1 MKTLKIYYIDT
12 NYINYLR
19 KFDNRVAYNKT
30 KTRPYVGVVYTFNN
44 QTYFAPLSSPK
55 PKHLTMNNRALDMFK
70 IKDGELG
77 IVNIN
82 NMIPTPISCLT
93 EVLPLVK
100 DKQYRK
106 LIIEQTTYLNDH
118 KRELLDKVKQFK
130 LRYDKGHLSSRL
142 RKRCCDFNL
151 LEKNVGNMKKKKFLF
166 TVKKSKNN

>member
-1 MKTLKIYYIDT
+1 MKTLKIYYIDN

-19 KFDNRVAYNKT
+19 KFDKKVAYNKR
-30 KTRPYVGVVYTFNN
+30 KARPYVGVVYTFNN

-55 PKHLTMNNRALDMFK
+55 PKHLTMNKKALDIFK

-93 EVLPLVK
+93 EVLPLIK
-100 DKQYRK
+100 ERRYKK

-118 KRELLDKVKQFK
+118 KRELLDKVNFFMLKYNTNK
-130 LRYDKGHLSSRL
+130 LPKRIKD
-142 RKRCCDFNL
+142 RCCDFNIL
-151 LEKNVGNMKKKKFLF
+151 KEKCKDYQKEEALI
-166 TVKKSKNN
+166 

>member
-1 MKTLKIYYIDT
+1 MKTLKIYYID
-12 NYINYLR
+12 NKYIDYLR
-19 KFDNRVAYNKT
+19 KFDKKVAYNKS
-30 KTRPYVGVVYTFNN
+30 KSRPYIGVVYTFNN

-82 NMIPTPISCLT
+82 NMIPSPISCLT

-106 LIIEQTTYLNDH
+106 LIIEQTTYLNNH
-118 KRELLDKVKQFK
+118 KRELLDKVNFFMLKYDTNK
-130 LRYDKGHLSSRL
+130 LSKRTKD
-142 RKRCCDFNL
+142 RCCNFRL
-151 LEKNVGNMKKKKFLF
+151 LEEKCREYEKEEVAI
-166 TVKKSKNN
+166 

>member
-19 KFDNRVAYNKT
+19 KFDSKVAYNKS

-55 PKHLTMNNRALDMFK
+55 PKHLTMNETAPDIFK
-70 IKDGELG
+70 IKNGELG

-82 NMIPTPISCLT
+82 NMIPTPMSCLT

-106 LIIEQTTYLNDH
+106 LIIEQTTYLNDYK
-118 KRELLDKVKQFK
+118 KRLMSKVKRFILQ
-130 LRYDKGHLSSRL
+130 YDKNLLSKRIMN
-142 RKRCCDFNL
+142 RCCNFRL
-151 LEKNVGNMKKKKFLF
+151 LEEKCKEYEKEEVF
-166 TVKKSKNN
+166 S

>member
-19 KFDNRVAYNKT
+19 KFDNRVAYNKSNV
-30 KTRPYVGVVYTFNN
+30 RPYVGVVYTFNN

-55 PKHLTMNNRALDMFK
+55 PKHLTMNDKALDIFK

-82 NMIPTPISCLT
+82 NMIPTPKSCLT

-106 LIIEQTTYLNDH
+106 LIIEQTTYLNNH
-118 KRELLDKVKQFK
+118 KRELLDKVNFFMLKYDTNK
-130 LRYDKGHLSSRL
+130 LSKRTKD
-142 RKRCCDFNL
+142 RCCVFRL
-151 LEKNVGNMKKKKFLF
+151 LEEKCKEYEKEEVF
-166 TVKKSKNN
+166 S

>member
-1 MKTLKIYYIDT
+1 MKTLKIYYIDDK
-12 NYINYLR
+12 YIKYLR
-19 KFDNRVAYNKT
+19 KFDNKVAFNKS
-30 KTRPYVGVVYTFNN
+30 KARPYVGVVYTYNN

-55 PKHLTMNNRALDMFK
+55 PKHLTMNKDALDIFK
-70 IKDGELG
+70 IQDGELG

-100 DKQYRK
+100 DKQYKK
-106 LIIEQTTYLNDH
+106 LIIEQTTYLNKH
-118 KRELLDKVKQFK
+118 KSKLLSKVKQFR

-151 LEKNVGNMKKKKFLF
+151 LEEKCRQYEKEEVS
-166 TVKKSKNN
+166 V

>member
-1 MKTLKIYYIDT
+1 MKTLKIYYIDN

-19 KFDNRVAYNKT
+19 KFDNIVAYNKT

-55 PKHLTMNNRALDMFK
+55 PKHLIMNNRALDIFK

-82 NMIPTPISCLT
+82 NMIPTPKSCLT

-100 DKQYRK
+100 DMQYKK
-106 LIIEQTTYLNDH
+106 LIIEQTTYLNNH
-118 KRELLDKVKQFK
+118 KRDLLDKVNFFMLKYDTNK
-130 LRYDKGHLSSRL
+130 LSKRIMD
-142 RKRCCDFNL
+142 RCCDFNL
-151 LEKNVGNMKKKKFLF
+151 LEEKCKEYEKEEV
-166 TVKKSKNN
+166 VI

>member
-1 MKTLKIYYIDT
+1 MKTLKIYYIDN

-19 KFDNRVAYNKT
+19 KFDKRVAYNKT
-30 KTRPYVGVVYTFNN
+30 TTRPYVGVVYTFNS

-55 PKHLTMNNRALDMFK
+55 PKHLTMNKKAVDIFK

-151 LEKNVGNMKKKKFLF
+151 LEEKCRQYEKEEVS
-166 TVKKSKNN
+166 V

>member
-19 KFDNRVAYNKT
+19 KFDNRVAYNKS
-30 KTRPYVGVVYTFNN
+30 KARPYVGVVYTFNN

-55 PKHLTMNNRALDMFK
+55 PKHLTMNDRALDIFK

-106 LIIEQTTYLNDH
+106 LIIEQTTYLNNH
-118 KRELLDKVKQFK
+118 KRELLDKVNF
-130 LRYDKGHLSSRL
+130 
-142 RKRCCDFNL
+142 FI
-151 LEKNVGNMKKKKFLF
+151 
-166 TVKKSKNN
+166 

>member
-1 MKTLKIYYIDT
+1 MKTLKIYYIDN

-19 KFDNRVAYNKT
+19 KFDKRVAYNKT

-55 PKHLTMNNRALDMFK
+55 PKHLTMNEKALDIFK

-106 LIIEQTTYLNDH
+106 LIIEQTTYLNNH
-118 KRELLDKVKQFK
+118 KRDLLDKVNFFMSKYDTNK
-130 LRYDKGHLSSRL
+130 LSKRIMD
-142 RKRCCDFNL
+142 RCCDFKL
-151 LEKNVGNMKKKKFLF
+151 LEEKRKEYEKKE
-166 TVKKSKNN
+166 VAI

>member
-1 MKTLKIYYIDT
+1 MKTLKIYYIDN

-19 KFDNRVAYNKT
+19 KFDNRVAYNKS
-30 KTRPYVGVVYTFNN
+30 KARPYVGVVYTFNN

-55 PKHLTMNNRALDMFK
+55 PKHLTMNDRALDMFK

-106 LIIEQTTYLNDH
+106 LIIEQTTYLNNH
-118 KRELLDKVKQFK
+118 KRELLDKVNF
-130 LRYDKGHLSSRL
+130 
-142 RKRCCDFNL
+142 FI
-151 LEKNVGNMKKKKFLF
+151 
-166 TVKKSKNN
+166 

>member
-1 MKTLKIYYIDT
+1 MKTLKIYYIDN

-19 KFDNRVAYNKT
+19 KFDDRVAYNKT

-55 PKHLTMNNRALDMFK
+55 PKHLTMNKDAIDIFK

-100 DKQYRK
+100 DMQY
-106 LIIEQTTYLNDH
+106 
-118 KRELLDKVKQFK
+118 KR
-130 LRYDKGHLSSRL
+130 R
-142 RKRCCDFNL
+142 
-151 LEKNVGNMKKKKFLF
+151 
-166 TVKKSKNN
+166 

>member
-1 MKTLKIYYIDT
+1 MNKLKIYYID
-12 NYINYLR
+12 NDYIDYLR

-55 PKHLTMNNRALDMFK
+55 PKHLTMNKKALDIFK

-93 EVLPLVK
+93 EVLPLIK
-100 DKQYRK
+100 ERRYKK
-106 LIIEQTTYLNDH
+106 LIMEQTTYLNDH
-118 KRELLDKVKQFK
+118 KRELLDKVNFFMLKYNTNK
-130 LRYDKGHLSSRL
+130 LPKRIKD
-142 RKRCCDFNL
+142 RCCDFNIL
-151 LEKNVGNMKKKKFLF
+151 KEKCKDYQKEEALI
-166 TVKKSKNN
+166 

>member
-19 KFDNRVAYNKT
+19 KFDNRVAYNKS
-30 KTRPYVGVVYTFNN
+30 KARPYVGVVYTFNN

-55 PKHLTMNNRALDMFK
+55 PKHLTMNDRALDMFK

-106 LIIEQTTYLNDH
+106 LIIEQTTYLNNH
-118 KRELLDKVKQFK
+118 KRELLDKVNFFMLKYDTNK
-130 LRYDKGHLSSRL
+130 LSKS
-142 RKRCCDFNL
+142 
-151 LEKNVGNMKKKKFLF
+151 
-166 TVKKSKNN
+166 VKI

>member
-19 KFDNRVAYNKT
+19 KFDNRVAYNKS
-30 KTRPYVGVVYTFNN
+30 KARPYVGVVYTFNN

-55 PKHLTMNNRALDMFK
+55 PKHLTMNNRALDIFK

-106 LIIEQTTYLNDH
+106 LIIEQTTYLNNH
-118 KRELLDKVKQFK
+118 KRELLDKVNFFMLKYDTNK
-130 LRYDKGHLSSRL
+130 LSKRTKD
-142 RKRCCDFNL
+142 RCCAFRL
-151 LEKNVGNMKKKKFLF
+151 LEEKCKEYEKEEVF
-166 TVKKSKNN
+166 S

>member
-1 MKTLKIYYIDT
+1 MKTLKIYYIDN

-19 KFDNRVAYNKT
+19 KFDKKVAYNKR
-30 KTRPYVGVVYTFNN
+30 KARPYVGVVYTFNN

-55 PKHLTMNNRALDMFK
+55 PKHLTMNKKALDIFK

-93 EVLPLVK
+93 EVLPLIK
-100 DKQYRK
+100 ERRYKK

-118 KRELLDKVKQFK
+118 KRDLLDKVNFFMLKYNTNK
-130 LRYDKGHLSSRL
+130 LPKRIKD
-142 RKRCCDFNL
+142 RCCDFNIL
-151 LEKNVGNMKKKKFLF
+151 KEKCKDYQKEEALI
-166 TVKKSKNN
+166 